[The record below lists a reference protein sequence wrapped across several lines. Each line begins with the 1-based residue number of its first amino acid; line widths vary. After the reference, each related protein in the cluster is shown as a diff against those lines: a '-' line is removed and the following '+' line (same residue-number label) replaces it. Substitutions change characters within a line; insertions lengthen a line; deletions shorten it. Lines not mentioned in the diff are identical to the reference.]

1 MTNQNDNVSKLYHGL
16 IKKGYTQ
23 DELGDETKFR
33 QRMSND
39 SNRRRFYD
47 YVSGRGDF
55 RLGDY
60 ETYESRL
67 ISSYEPST
75 EQGPA
80 QQELTP
86 YQPTP
91 EEVQQ
96 YTLQN
101 KPDIFKPKTGS
112 LVDRA
117 AGIEAQEQPTFEV
130 PNVLKGITTKET
142 VEDLNNTVANA
153 YSTANQMGERM
164 NARVDML
171 SKNLQDPEY
180 LKSRNDV
187 ELRGLNSEIDDLLEK
202 AVQEESTP
210 VGGSAFMPAG
220 ARGRAYVEANK
231 ERVEDVT
238 NLSSAKRLL
247 EQSKYIADAARRG
260 DTGVLSDTWQ
270 GFKDSLEVEDFTFGL
285 ADAASSAAILDAIKK
300 VEKGETLTEAEDK
313 LLRASAINMATQY
326 YYAND
331 LSRAYKAG
339 QVSAESV
346 PFMLE
351 MAINPI
357 SSFGKASAKTL
368 LNYGLKSFAKQVG
381 KGLGKG
387 IVSGTGI
394 ALTTGLGRV
403 ASGTTDRLSQGY
415 NYGVD
420 IDGNLFAEKKKD
432 AMGVG
437 EAFARSLTS
446 TAIENQ
452 SEMIFNAF
460 KGMGS
465 FMKGVEKVLPG
476 GVNKFFDML
485 SHNKVADAYRWLKNS
500 PVFRNYLVK
509 DVRNATQIGGIFEEY
524 AEEVYN
530 NLANF
535 AIGEMSW
542 EDVVSLDKNI
552 DTFLGLAPTQ
562 VMFGILGLG
571 GAASMRYQTRKT
583 LEDLKATMNEQQ
595 RKELE
600 GLLDMGIDA
609 KEVDVR
615 GFIRGVMENQNYTI
629 ENKRDLIKA
638 AYYVAQQRSIDE
650 LTEADVIDKV
660 NAENQFIDSMTDPS
674 TGNYAELSRNVINP
688 QTGESEQQKGY
699 VVGWIGEGEK
709 RQPIFVADGMDN
721 NYANRVVLKPTE
733 WSMDSYREMPA
744 EQVKAVNE
752 EMNREEAAR
761 QAERESKYA
770 PEVLN
775 AKMEQDVPFNT
786 PTSQI
791 VPVAPMPEGNGWIV
805 EEYALDTNNKV
816 AKTPIVR
823 ELTNDEY
830 RDMLQ
835 AQIDAQEAAA
845 PVNAPSGENVGEEVN
860 AEVNA
865 PVNNENV
872 QPVAEGV
879 ATEQQ
884 VVQPQAPIIPTK
896 EDGSIDFVSYG
907 KEGTFKTLG
916 EKYGEKMPNKV
927 AITAKALA
935 EDVKKAQKKLN
946 KAEEAYDNAPIGR
959 EQKAEEVRDKAKAEL
974 EAIQREANFWAEMD
988 AEIKEAQ
995 AVRESML
1002 NPQAEVNTS
1011 SEPLTADEFVAQQ
1024 LACGNIVLNKED
1036 YKRET
1041 GYGDEEVEAMNGG
1054 SKKLLADNGMTIQE
1068 AGERLMEMDRENGTN
1083 FFDQSDPNAGR
1094 DELLSVLGS
1103 VKTRKELNQYVASN
1117 RAEQAKRD
1125 SEGLYNELE
1134 RQVMDALY
1142 ASLEDYVLQMEASEM
1157 ENPFRDIDVAQID
1170 VIFAEVEEEY
1180 QNYINN
1186 EQGTTSEIAEGS
1198 DNVLS
1203 EEQADNTGGTS
1214 GVESEGD
1221 SGRNGER
1228 TSEESERAYAATEEL
1243 KQEEGETTLQF
1254 AERAAE
1260 ENDRREPLRNRAREW
1275 AAKLGVTV
1283 NLIESVHDVYNL
1295 DALAA
1300 IQSGQRVTGWFEEST
1315 GEVCFYMPFLESESD
1330 VDATFIHEVV
1340 AHKGLRGL
1348 LGEKFD
1354 AFCDEVWDV
1363 MSNADRLK
1371 FMAYPGVSHLEGKK
1385 KSRAAADEYIAHL
1398 AENVDVTESAW
1409 SKLTELIKRFLKA
1422 LGLEPKMT
1430 NADIANTIKKSY
1442 QRLLEG
1448 EVSVESV
1455 GNGTRFN
1462 AKRTSDRRQDM
1473 NRINNTVDQA
1483 LSLVTGNDVK
1493 DIKAE
1498 RVKKAQK
1505 RKEDAAEIYQSVLSG
1520 DFNDVTLQKINDY
1533 IDDATPLHP
1542 YGQRI
1547 SQRLPQKLER
1557 GLHEGARTNA
1567 VDALFSRIC
1576 ESAVPASR
1584 RASEAG
1590 RREIEERKKEALKG
1604 WAIATNNWHTDLSDF
1619 ADEEDFIRQGTDSKV
1634 YLAKDGKH
1642 VIKVSFGKPEG
1653 KRFRPDI
1660 DTTAL
1665 FNSVFRNTAY
1675 EIVGYGEF
1683 DGKFARILKQPFVD
1697 FADKTA
1703 LNADEREE
1711 YMRTLGFEPIN
1722 DSRTAFSNG
1731 SIVAADLQK
1740 SNILKDAAGNI
1751 SVIDADMKLHTKDV
1765 GGNYTYPPV
1774 EADLP
1779 EGKISFRAVKDKN
1792 ELVAVHNI
1800 SEDNLRKVLNVGG
1813 LIMPSIA
1820 ITKADMGHEG
1830 YGEISLLFEK
1840 ETINPADRRNK
1851 VYGGDAW
1858 TPRFPS
1864 TTAKI
1869 NDKVSSKVY
1878 KKIKELIDDRSLKDL
1893 YSLSAELHADNI
1905 ERTISDRGVGG
1916 YYDKEW
1922 MKLAYLLD
1930 NGKKVKIPMKMKDYG
1945 AMSEKI
1951 LEMVKERG
1959 LKASDIQDGGYKF
1972 YQDNADIVEA
1982 VKRVEIEN
1990 KLQSFPEEKRDALEK
2005 LLNEKDMTYSRF
2017 DSLISSAIRME
2028 YDLEN
2033 GGLKKI
2039 IDRAALRESI
2049 EKKVKTNNADYNKWV
2064 DNLFDGIVE
2073 KYGIRNN
2080 RDWYTPSGNLRPW
2093 EQLYDNATPANILK
2107 HMLAENEQ
2115 GGSGGFFDSN
2125 IMGASAETYESI
2137 EEIREKGKK
2146 RLRRL
2151 EDGEYDE
2158 WSNSISERMSEIC
2171 NEFLSPSQRKE
2182 FGAAIDAK
2190 IDITNAVAK
2199 DKTADGIYKAMKRKY
2214 PGFKKEH
2221 SKKVEEIVKE
2231 IQDFAIGYFEAK
2243 PRRIV
2248 PLNEVRKAIVPK
2260 KTSEDILEGLK
2271 NNGIEIA
2278 TYKNGD
2284 ETARARLIKKESD
2297 GIRFRIANKNQEIF
2311 VSNAQRAVEGI
2322 KQEKGTPQQ
2331 WLAMIEK
2338 NGGLKAGEDKW
2349 LGLSDWLKGLDKKS
2363 VTKDEILNFIG
2374 ENKIRIEE
2382 VTYGDWDNLDKRI
2395 NSIRR
2400 DYTTQGIMNK
2410 QEIALTVPTIEPW
2423 DEDDEIHFGD
2433 AGEGRAV
2440 AWIRFGETSIPDK
2453 GLSEKSMMLGTEE
2466 WWNLST
2472 EERNAFTEELME
2484 LKRNTIP
2491 TRVLV
2496 IDEIQSKRHQEGRE
2510 KGYKSQADKTPARM
2524 EDLTFGEYN
2533 GLITAT
2539 YKGERLY
2546 FSKEKSKEEILEMIN
2561 ERIADAQ
2568 LGNANNLIPDAPFE
2582 KNWSE
2587 LAFKRMLRYA
2597 AENGF
2602 DKVAWTTG
2610 AQQAERYNIGGV
2622 VSSINYFLR
2631 GDGSYRVETYGSN
2644 GYQIES
2650 IPTEFKD
2657 GQALADVFGKELAT
2671 KMVKDLEE
2679 DRVKEEEAKK
2689 SKKEIRAKMRELD
2702 DESAEYESL
2711 LEEFGKYDSVQD
2723 TINAGHEISGDG
2735 LRVGGE
2741 GMKGFYDKMLPSF
2754 VNKYVKK
2761 WGTKVQ
2767 DIELPNVEEA
2777 GRIMHSVDV
2786 TEAMKE
2792 SVMEGQTMFRVVK
2805 DPAVDYIS
2813 QAEDVV
2819 EVPRDEVMYTVN
2831 NIANQLYKVSGRF
2844 MRELYKYGTIG
2855 RVLKGEYAEIDQIKA
2870 KKEYD
2875 HAKPIFDEYLNELV
2889 WMKYQSTEA
2898 AQEVI
2903 NDVISDVEYAMQYY
2917 KDLALGKDVWRT
2929 KNGPRFRISE
2939 KHRKDVSKAIA
2950 DFTSSYNS
2958 KPVSY
2963 ITNDM
2968 TDEQVDDLLEGYLDS
2983 EDVQRMK
2990 NEGAHG
2996 FYLRKTDR
3004 IYIFVDDIPLESVE
3018 NSMFHENLHLLL
3030 GVNNPLTSVL
3040 WDKVKD
3046 KPNKFI
3052 EVLKNSYRSDE
3063 WAEEYFVYHMAKGLS
3078 EGELEKFISNFAEAD
3093 KEALFNIL
3101 NTLGYE
3107 YESESRERLGQRRRI
3122 RATSNSL
3129 QQGGKS
3135 GERRSGE
3142 SREAFARKA
3151 EERKERLQQLFG
3163 RVADMGL
3170 DGVLGNKEYVNAMVD
3185 MYKVLPEAVQREVAD
3200 EALSRYGGDVAP
3212 AVSDWLNHKAEA
3224 SVWDKVV
3231 AVIREALRN
3240 VGFDLDLNTN
3250 ESKYILWR
3258 SQKPI
3263 NRNNLLE
3270 MAEDIDMRYRL
3281 KVGEYED
3288 SPTRF
3293 RSIEE
3298 VNDDYNRRLD
3308 ELDNDRNQKDR
3319 VLRLGKPGR
3328 FLTDGGVSGSE
3339 IEMEF
3344 DKFVRKSNDN
3354 YVNDHPFTAGDIKN
3368 LPKAINAPI
3377 AVFDSTNHKDK
3388 VILTELKKEDNNFI
3402 VVIKA
3407 TQRRRK
3413 GGVVLEVNE
3422 ISTLY
3427 PKNAKGII
3435 KWINDGLITNV
3446 DKRKALD
3453 WLEALHTHRGTGLIN
3468 QELDSATKIVE
3479 SFENPKIEGENVR
3492 KNGGGTR
3499 FRVNIG
3505 NKLNVRDE
3513 YESTIKKGGFQA
3525 REAVQDAMLSLRKFQ
3540 ELIEKVSGKKI
3551 RDFENAWMH
3560 ENRLS
3565 SVVQAQI
3572 HEMERK
3578 FYKPMMDA
3586 VKKLMAVASLE
3597 QEQVADYLMLKHGIE
3612 RNREMAVRKALT
3624 DSEGKIDR
3632 TRLEQWYQDK
3642 RNVRSRAATPH
3653 LDTWR
3658 KQQEELDNIALMYGA
3673 DMSRDYSGLTS
3684 MFGTDDLADS
3694 TQQAYDEV
3702 EALEMAHPAETEA
3715 LGKAIKAM
3723 TQNTL
3728 DESFASGLMDRKVY
3742 DELSKDMYDYYI
3754 PLRGFDET
3762 TSEEVYAYLDQ
3773 DRGAFNAPLKRAK
3786 GRSSKSDNPIAYL
3799 KSIAESG
3806 IMQGERNK
3814 MKQSFLN
3821 LVINNPS
3828 DLVSVREG
3836 VWAFY
3841 NPASG
3846 EWEAAAPPAI
3856 PNNATPADVEA
3867 AMEAWE
3873 ANMESL
3879 AASDPNVKKVSEAQ
3893 DIPYRVVG
3901 NRMNQH
3907 QVIVKRLGKSYTL
3920 TINGNPRLAM
3930 ALNGLTNPNN
3940 KSNDG
3945 KVAAYVG
3952 GKIDSLNRTLSAWYT
3967 TRNPDFV
3974 ASNFMRDTFYT
3985 NTIVR
3990 AKEGNAYANKFHK
4003 NYGKVLPQM
4012 LILFSKY
4019 EKGTLNPA
4027 DKTEAAFLDFMMNG
4041 GETGYSNLKDLE
4053 HIKKQIAK
4061 ELKGNRFAKV
4071 EALAEKLD
4079 ILNRAVENTA
4089 RFAAF
4094 LTSREEGRSIAKSV
4108 FDAKEISVN
4117 FNKKGAG
4124 GTFFG
4129 MTGQTWFGNLA
4140 AMVGAGGRALYVFF
4154 NAAVQ
4159 GTTNLMHVMKVNP
4172 KGTSAGLAAM
4182 FLMGA
4187 VVPFLFGGDDDD
4199 EKDYYDLPE
4208 HVRRNHLIVPGAGDA
4223 WVSFP
4228 LPIEYRIMYGM
4239 GELLTSWRTGHER
4252 GSDIARKMLNLT
4264 GQALPLNFLEEGLDA
4279 FVPSAISPIWQV
4291 YNNRSWT
4298 GLPIYKDNEFNK
4310 DDPEYTK
4317 AFKNTDRGLVKF
4329 TKALY
4334 EWTFDEEN
4342 QEDGINLNP
4351 AVIETLAK
4359 GYFGGLATQL
4369 SNIMKVGGMI
4379 AGEQEFDWR
4388 NIPIG
4393 NRILKTGDERTKEK
4407 RVTNEYFKNM
4417 EQLDFL
4423 QSRERMLK
4431 KAEKGVAVPEADKF
4445 KAQKDLETMQ
4455 GTEVYKKYQEFKKQK
4470 KVVDK
4475 IRKTIKEK
4483 GSTPELE
4490 KKLMDAQEAA
4500 NKAVR

>member
-1 MTNQNDNVSKLYHGL
+1 MGYKNEDRQWLHNVLQTEGYDVGSYDEFEKSLQIKEDADWYFDEARKLGLEIGDRSEFDALMGLSNAKKSEGTPLYAMSEESSGGALPTLEEQAKPNSKLKFGKPGFIQDEATALHPMSDTSVAERLSNPRILDENNNIRAVQEAEEEENIDKMFVSKPMKTPKDVYDNYSARFTNTQRGIELNAEL
-16 IKKGYTQ
+16 AKVQ
-23 DELGDETKFR
+23 DELTKKYLKEFENSAEYKQYVGKKYRTQAEADEANKALNELFLTKYGDAINEDMKPYQKAYNEELNLR
-33 QRMSND
+33 YGSQMENEL
-39 SNRRRFYD
+39 NRINKD
-47 YVSGRGDF
+47 DANS
-55 RLGDY
+55 RLG
-60 ETYESRL
+60 EL
-67 ISSYEPST
+67 SSSVDS
-75 EQGPA
+75 
-80 QQELTP
+80 ELENI
-86 YQPTP
+86 
-91 EEVQQ
+91 EE
-96 YTLQN
+96 
-101 KPDIFKPKTGS
+101 K
-112 LVDRA
+112 
-117 AGIEAQEQPTFEV
+117 IEARTKAVRNVNWKPGV
-130 PNVLKGITTKET
+130 PSSRDDNTLK
-142 VEDLNNTVANA
+142 
-153 YSTANQMGERM
+153 
-164 NARVDML
+164 
-171 SKNLQDPEY
+171 
-180 LKSRNDV
+180 
-187 ELRGLNSEIDDLLEK
+187 ELRGQRTYLNGAKELI
-202 AVQEESTP
+202 EESQKIIQAAKDAKDGTV
-210 VGGSAFMPAG
+210 VGGVLRGVRDKAF
-220 ARGRAYVEANK
+220 
-231 ERVEDVT
+231 D
-238 NLSSAKRLL
+238 
-247 EQSKYIADAARRG
+247 I
-260 DTGVLSDTWQ
+260 DTWTMGLSDLV
-270 GFKDSLEVEDFTFGL
+270 GGMRLNNILE
-285 ADAASSAAILDAIKK
+285 K
-300 VEKGETLTEAEDK
+300 VEKGEKLTQAEEMLFD
-313 LLRASAINMATQY
+313 ASVNNMAINY
-326 YYAND
+326 YYQND
-331 LSRAYKAG
+331 LGKGYMAG
-339 QVSAESV
+339 QITGESL

-351 MAINPI
+351 MIINPI
-357 SSFGKASAKTL
+357 SASGNVIAKRL
-368 LNYGLKSFAKQVG
+368 LNAGLKKFAKNKAAQVG
-381 KGLGKG
+381 ARLVGDATAAIGM
-387 IVSGTGI
+387 SS
-394 ALTTGLGRV
+394 TTGLPSIIGDTYR
-403 ASGTTDRLSQGY
+403 RLNEGY
-415 NYGVD
+415 DYGVD
-420 IDGNLFAEKKKD
+420 EGGNLYANKKAD
-432 AMGVG
+432 AVGMG
-437 EAFARSLTS
+437 EAFARSFT
-446 TAIENQ
+446 TRAIENQ

-460 KGMGS
+460 KGVGG
-465 FMKGVEKVLPG
+465 FMKGVQDVIPG
-476 GVNKFFDML
+476 GVNGFFNML
-485 SHNKVADAYRWLKNS
+485 SLDKVADAYRWLKNS

-615 GFIRGVMENQNYTI
+615 GFIRGVMENQKYTI

-752 EMNREEAAR
+752 EMNREEAAA

-770 PEVLN
+770 TKVLN
-775 AKMEQDVPFNT
+775 YVPMNGDQVIGADGQVLTITGVTPDGIVYENGEGKVEQMPLDNWKDLMQAQLEAQEATAT
-786 PTSQI
+786 PTS
-791 VPVAPMPEGNGWIV
+791 PMESQASTPTSPMSTPMS
-805 EEYALDTNNKV
+805 EE
-816 AKTPIVR
+816 
-823 ELTNDEY
+823 
-830 RDMLQ
+830 
-835 AQIDAQEAAA
+835 
-845 PVNAPSGENVGEEVN
+845 
-860 AEVNA
+860 
-865 PVNNENV
+865 V
-872 QPVAEGV
+872 QPVAEGS

-884 VVQPQAPIIPTK
+884 VAQPQAPIIPTK

-1011 SEPLTADEFVAQQ
+1011 SEPLTSDEFVAQQ
-1024 LACGNIVLNKED
+1024 LASGNIVFNKED

-1041 GYGDEEVEAMNGG
+1041 GYGDEEVKAMNGG
-1054 SKKLLADNGMTIQE
+1054 SKKLLTGDGMTIQE

-1094 DELLSVLGS
+1094 DELLYVLGS

-1125 SEGLYNELE
+1125 SEGLYNERE
-1134 RQVMDALY
+1134 RQVMDAHY

-1275 AAKLGVTV
+1275 AVKLGVTV

-1409 SKLTELIKRFLKA
+1409 SKLTELVKRFLKA

-1448 EVSVESV
+1448 EESVESV

-1462 AKRTSDRRQDM
+1462 AKKKSDRRQDI

-1483 LSLVTGNDVK
+1483 LSLVTGLDIKDV
-1493 DIKAE
+1493 KAE

-1520 DFNDVTLQKINDY
+1520 DFNDVTLQEINDY

-1542 YGQRI
+1542 YGRRI

-1557 GLHEGARTNA
+1557 SLHEGSRTNA
-1567 VDALFSRIC
+1567 VDALFSRIH
-1576 ESAVPASR
+1576 EKAVPASR
-1584 RASEAG
+1584 RTSEAG

-1604 WAIATNNWHTDLSDF
+1604 WAIATNNWHTDLSEF
-1619 ADEEDFIRQGTDSKV
+1619 TDEQIPIGEGTDSKV
-1634 YLAKDGKH
+1634 YASKDGKY
-1642 VIKVSFGKPEG
+1642 VIKTSFGKPEG

-1660 DTTAL
+1660 DNIPL
-1665 FNSVFRNTAY
+1665 FNSVFRNSAY

-1683 DGKFARILKQPFVD
+1683 DGKFARILKQPFVE
-1697 FADKTA
+1697 FAEDSKVSV
-1703 LNADEREE
+1703 DERVD

-1722 DSRTAFSNG
+1722 ESKTAFSNG
-1731 SIVAADLQK
+1731 TIIVADLQK
-1740 SNILKDAAGNI
+1740 SNIVKTAQGNI
-1751 SVIDADMKLHTKDV
+1751 RVIDADVKLHTKDV

-1779 EGKISFRAVKDKN
+1779 NSTSFRISNEEKSIIDKAKADGTYMLAPNGEPTNLTEKQWVQVRTKAFKKWFGDWEKNPKKSSLMIDENGEPKVYYHGSPSRFN
-1792 ELVAVHNI
+1792 EFI
-1800 SEDNLRKVLNVGG
+1800 SDKMGETGAGYGQGFYFSPEKWFAEGYVGENGGTLYEVFLNLRKPISDTKKTLKK
-1813 LIMPSIA
+1813 PSIKRF
-1820 ITKADMGHEG
+1820 ID
-1830 YGEISLLFEK
+1830 EIDKRMMKRDDDGIGILDNWDDVSYY
-1840 ETINPADRRNK
+1840 RRNK
-1851 VYGGDAW
+1851 VLNEATEAVFEYNETDLEIVGDLINTSGSYDVVTEVLRDILGFDGVLPSNTDNEVIVHHPNQIKSATDNVGTFDEGNNDIRFRFIGERGARNLDKAEEATTRLDNLAIAREMESAEKDAKTIKMATGW
-1858 TPRFPS
+1858 ERGADGLWRYEVDDNIDFELRRPKKVELKKAYDEANEKYYKLEMRVPVRTPKNATEEERQRI
-1864 TTAKI
+1864 K
-1869 NDKVSSKVY
+1869 DMR
-1878 KKIKELIDDRSLKDL
+1878 KELAKLRKAMNKAFDAYYD
-1893 YSLSAELHADNI
+1893 YSAESATLGEFLGKDNQLFKEYPELAGYDVSFLRDSKKLAEGLKGSFTPEYKVIWVDDARPKGDIKSTLVHEIQHAIQGI
-1905 ERTISDRGVGG
+1905 EGFAQGG
-1916 YYDKEW
+1916 TPAAFASAKYQAEEWKANFNKFINRYGFEDWSKNLPTEDW
-1922 MKLAYLLD
+1922 MKYGKEYKGQFGGLHRAFIDNAVEDEDVKKTLTKELDYVKSAYD
-1930 NGKKVKIPMKMKDYG
+1930 
-1945 AMSEKI
+1945 
-1951 LEMVKERG
+1951 
-1959 LKASDIQDGGYKF
+1959 KF
-1972 YQDNADIVEA
+1972 YQIA
-1982 VKRVEIEN
+1982 
-1990 KLQSFPEEKRDALEK
+1990 
-2005 LLNEKDMTYSRF
+2005 
-2017 DSLISSAIRME
+2017 
-2028 YDLEN
+2028 
-2033 GGLKKI
+2033 GGM
-2039 IDRAALRESI
+2039 D
-2049 EKKVKTNNADYNKWV
+2049 
-2064 DNLFDGIVE
+2064 
-2073 KYGIRNN
+2073 
-2080 RDWYTPSGNLRPW
+2080 
-2093 EQLYDNATPANILK
+2093 PA
-2107 HMLAENEQ
+2107 
-2115 GGSGGFFDSN
+2115 
-2125 IMGASAETYESI
+2125 
-2137 EEIREKGKK
+2137 
-2146 RLRRL
+2146 
-2151 EDGEYDE
+2151 
-2158 WSNSISERMSEIC
+2158 
-2171 NEFLSPSQRKE
+2171 
-2182 FGAAIDAK
+2182 
-2190 IDITNAVAK
+2190 
-2199 DKTADGIYKAMKRKY
+2199 YK
-2214 PGFKKEH
+2214 
-2221 SKKVEEIVKE
+2221 
-2231 IQDFAIGYFEAK
+2231 
-2243 PRRIV
+2243 
-2248 PLNEVRKAIVPK
+2248 
-2260 KTSEDILEGLK
+2260 
-2271 NNGIEIA
+2271 
-2278 TYKNGD
+2278 
-2284 ETARARLIKKESD
+2284 
-2297 GIRFRIANKNQEIF
+2297 
-2311 VSNAQRAVEGI
+2311 
-2322 KQEKGTPQQ
+2322 
-2331 WLAMIEK
+2331 
-2338 NGGLKAGEDKW
+2338 
-2349 LGLSDWLKGLDKKS
+2349 
-2363 VTKDEILNFIG
+2363 
-2374 ENKIRIEE
+2374 
-2382 VTYGDWDNLDKRI
+2382 
-2395 NSIRR
+2395 
-2400 DYTTQGIMNK
+2400 
-2410 QEIALTVPTIEPW
+2410 
-2423 DEDDEIHFGD
+2423 
-2433 AGEGRAV
+2433 
-2440 AWIRFGETSIPDK
+2440 
-2453 GLSEKSMMLGTEE
+2453 
-2466 WWNLST
+2466 
-2472 EERNAFTEELME
+2472 
-2484 LKRNTIP
+2484 
-2491 TRVLV
+2491 
-2496 IDEIQSKRHQEGRE
+2496 
-2510 KGYKSQADKTPARM
+2510 
-2524 EDLTFGEYN
+2524 
-2533 GLITAT
+2533 
-2539 YKGERLY
+2539 
-2546 FSKEKSKEEILEMIN
+2546 
-2561 ERIADAQ
+2561 
-2568 LGNANNLIPDAPFE
+2568 
-2582 KNWSE
+2582 
-2587 LAFKRMLRYA
+2587 
-2597 AENGF
+2597 
-2602 DKVAWTTG
+2602 
-2610 AQQAERYNIGGV
+2610 
-2622 VSSINYFLR
+2622 
-2631 GDGSYRVETYGSN
+2631 
-2644 GYQIES
+2644 
-2650 IPTEFKD
+2650 FKD
-2657 GQALADVFGKELAT
+2657 ANEWYRSLSGEVESRNVQQRMGMTDEQRRSTLASETEDVAR
-2671 KMVKDLEE
+2671 E
-2679 DRVKEEEAKK
+2679 DQ
-2689 SKKEIRAKMRELD
+2689 IFL
-2702 DESAEYESL
+2702 
-2711 LEEFGKYDSVQD
+2711 Q
-2723 TINAGHEISGDG
+2723 NAME
-2735 LRVGGE
+2735 
-2741 GMKGFYDKMLPSF
+2741 
-2754 VNKYVKK
+2754 
-2761 WGTKVQ
+2761 
-2767 DIELPNVEEA
+2767 
-2777 GRIMHSVDV
+2777 
-2786 TEAMKE
+2786 
-2792 SVMEGQTMFRVVK
+2792 EGQTMFRVVK

-2819 EVPRDEVMYTVN
+2819 EVPRDEVMYTMN

-2870 KKEYD
+2870 KREYD

-2929 KNGPRFRISE
+2929 KNVPRFRISE

-2990 NEGAHG
+2990 NEGANG
-2996 FYLRKTDR
+2996 FYLRKNDR
-3004 IYIFVDDIPLESVE
+3004 IYIFVDDIPLEAVE

-3030 GVNNPLTSVL
+3030 GANNPLTSVL

-3142 SREAFARKA
+3142 SREALARKA

-3231 AVIREALRN
+3231 AVIREALRK

-3250 ESKYILWR
+3250 EAKYILWR
-3258 SQKPI
+3258 SQKPL

-3270 MAEDIDMRYRL
+3270 VAEDIDMKNRL
-3281 KVGEYED
+3281 KVGEY
-3288 SPTRF
+3288 SA
-3293 RSIEE
+3293 
-3298 VNDDYNRRLD
+3298 NDD
-3308 ELDNDRNQKDR
+3308 
-3319 VLRLGKPGR
+3319 
-3328 FLTDGGVSGSE
+3328 
-3339 IEMEF
+3339 
-3344 DKFVRKSNDN
+3344 
-3354 YVNDHPFTAGDIKN
+3354 
-3368 LPKAINAPI
+3368 
-3377 AVFDSTNHKDK
+3377 
-3388 VILTELKKEDNNFI
+3388 
-3402 VVIKA
+3402 
-3407 TQRRRK
+3407 
-3413 GGVVLEVNE
+3413 
-3422 ISTLY
+3422 
-3427 PKNAKGII
+3427 
-3435 KWINDGLITNV
+3435 
-3446 DKRKALD
+3446 
-3453 WLEALHTHRGTGLIN
+3453 GTTP
-3468 QELDSATKIVE
+3468 D
-3479 SFENPKIEGENVR
+3479 
-3492 KNGGGTR
+3492 GGGTK
-3499 FRVNIG
+3499 FRVSG
-3505 NKLNVRDE
+3505 KLNVRDE
-3513 YESTIKKGGFQA
+3513 YEATIKKGGFQA

-3624 DSEGKIDR
+3624 DSEGRIDR

-3702 EALEMAHPAETEA
+3702 EALETAHPAETEA

-3728 DESFASGLMDRKVY
+3728 DESFGSGLMDRKVY

-3907 QVIVKRLGKSYTL
+3907 QVTVKRLGKSYTL

-3945 KVAAYVG
+3945 KVAAYVS

-4019 EKGTLNPA
+4019 ENGTLNPA
-4027 DKTEAAFLDFMMNG
+4027 DKTEAAFLDFMLNG

-4129 MTGQTWFGNLA
+4129 MIGQTWFGNLA
-4140 AMVGAGGRALYVFF
+4140 AMVGVGGRALYVFF

-4208 HVRRNHLIVPGAGDA
+4208 HVRRNHLIIPGTGDA
-4223 WVSFP
+4223 WISIP

-4239 GELLTSWRTGHER
+4239 GELLSSWRTGHER

-4393 NRILKTGDERTKEK
+4393 NRILKTGDERTKGK
-4407 RVTNEYFKNM
+4407 RVTNEYFENM
-4417 EQLDFL
+4417 EKLDFL

-4431 KAEKGVAVPEADKF
+4431 KVINGPSVPQTDKD
-4445 KAQKDLETMQ
+4445 KAKIDDEIMR
-4455 GTEVYKKYQEFKKQK
+4455 GSDVYKKYQEFKTK
-4470 KVVDK
+4470 KKEVDK
-4475 IRKTIKEK
+4475 IRKTIKGK